1 MKVIKLKED
10 GFEEAA
16 LGLSLSYRKL
26 TDEEIQAVKQGNYG
40 VTDRVKNVVMKNL
53 ALKGGGHN
61 KFLESMQVWL
71 LVQSNRAFFQ
81 QLDTY
86 RVGISKQSESTMHSL
101 AKFKPTKENF
111 EPDTDIVL
119 VTRFLDKWHEIKKD
133 VDTLRRSLPQGWLEC
148 RQISTNY
155 KTLQNIYWQRRD
167 HRSKDW
173 HEFLDQL
180 LSQLDHPDF
189 ITQE

>member
-26 TDEEIQAVKQGNYG
+26 TDEEIQAIKQGNYG
-40 VTDRVKNVVMKNL
+40 VTDRVKNIVMKNL

-71 LVQSNRAFFQ
+71 LVQANRAFFQ

-101 AKFKPTKENF
+101 AKKKPTKENF

-180 LSQLDHPDF
+180 LSQLDHPEF

>member
-1 MKVIKLKED
+1 MKVIKLKEA
-10 GFEEAA
+10 GYEEAA

-26 TDEEIQAVKQGNYG
+26 SNEEIKSIARGDYLLN
-40 VTDRVKNVVMKNL
+40 DRIKNVVMPNL

-71 LVQSNRAFFQ
+71 LVQANRAFFQ

-86 RVGISKQSESTMHSL
+86 RVGISKNSESTMHTL
-101 AKFKPTKENF
+101 AKFKPTHENF
-111 EPDTDIVL
+111 EPDTDIVM
-119 VTRFLDKWHEIKKD
+119 VTRFIDMWHEIKKD

-155 KTLQNIYWQRRD
+155 KTLQNIYWQRKD

-180 LSQLDHPDF
+180 LSQLDHPEF

>member
-1 MKVIKLKED
+1 MKVIKLKEA
-10 GFEEAA
+10 GYEEAA
-16 LGLSLSYRKL
+16 FGLSLSYRKL
-26 TDEEIQAVKQGNYG
+26 SNEEIQAVKQGIYG
-40 VTDRVKNVVMKNL
+40 VTDRVKNIVMPNL

-86 RVGISKQSESTMHSL
+86 RVGISKNSESSMHTL
-101 AKFKPTKENF
+101 AKFKPTHENF
-111 EPDTDIVL
+111 EPDTDIVM
-119 VTRFLDKWHEIKKD
+119 VTRFIDMWHEIKKD

-155 KTLQNIYWQRRD
+155 KTLQNIYWQRKD

-180 LSQLDHPDF
+180 LSQLDHPEF